1 MGLKI
6 FLLKI
11 DNGVQKKGNNKVYY
25 IFIYIV
31 SIKKYW
37 KIFSKE
43 MRFHISIL

>member
-6 FLLKI
+6 FDWKLI
-11 DNGVQKKGNNKVYY
+11 TVYRKKGNNKVYY

-37 KIFSKE
+37 KIFSQE
-43 MRFHISIL
+43 MRFHNLI